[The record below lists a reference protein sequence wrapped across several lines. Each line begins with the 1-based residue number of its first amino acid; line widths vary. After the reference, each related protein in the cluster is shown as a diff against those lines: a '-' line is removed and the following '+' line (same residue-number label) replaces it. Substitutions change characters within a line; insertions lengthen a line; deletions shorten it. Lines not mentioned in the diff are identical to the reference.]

1 MIDAEQSWLQAAI
14 DNEVYNLQ
22 VSKRLQ
28 PSVGLRWRNTCP
40 RRSDLVD
47 CEDGTKSVRT
57 VMKGKAT
64 IDSTRG
70 APSDTWS
77 QSVTCLPVS
86 SPSLCSL
93 ALLQLEFNREFPTIF
108 TTYQCYL
115 KDSLQRLET
124 DLDRASRGG

>member
-28 PSVGLRWRNTCP
+28 PSVGLQWRNTRP

-64 IDSTRG
+64 FDSTRG

-77 QSVTCLPVS
+77 QICDMPPCLLPVRVFPSPSSSWSSTGS
-86 SPSLCSL
+86 SPRS
-93 ALLQLEFNREFPTIF
+93 
-108 TTYQCYL
+108 
-115 KDSLQRLET
+115 
-124 DLDRASRGG
+124 SRRTSAT